1 MAPTLVVLLL
11 TLLLCSVLGALV
23 LRPCKDE

>member
-11 TLLLCSVLGALV
+11 TLLLCPVLGALAF
-23 LRPCKDE
+23 RPCEDE

>member
-11 TLLLCSVLGALV
+11 TLLLCSVLGALAF
-23 LRPCKDE
+23 RPCKDG